1 MKRGTYMKG
10 DGVPCPECHGATRVK
25 GTSPA
30 KGHRHAI
37 RRRRG
42 CLKCGVRFTTIE
54 MPAGDVDATARK
66 INDRV
71 EFNDRFMALDD
82 ASRLAVRQM
91 VTALEQA
98 AARRHAPAMPLDRLL
113 IGSTN
118 NGEAGEARASD

>member
-1 MKRGTYMKG
+1 MTRAKYMKG
-10 DGVPCPECHGATRVK
+10 DGVPCPECYGATRVK

-37 RRRRG
+37 RRRRA
-42 CLKCGVRFTTIE
+42 CLKCAVRFTTIE

-82 ASRLAVRQM
+82 ASRAAVRQM
-91 VTALEQA
+91 VTALEA
-98 AARRHAPAMPLDRLL
+98 AQTRAVAGIIDGGVFLPR
-113 IGSTN
+113 
-118 NGEAGEARASD
+118 GEAIRIGGDADD